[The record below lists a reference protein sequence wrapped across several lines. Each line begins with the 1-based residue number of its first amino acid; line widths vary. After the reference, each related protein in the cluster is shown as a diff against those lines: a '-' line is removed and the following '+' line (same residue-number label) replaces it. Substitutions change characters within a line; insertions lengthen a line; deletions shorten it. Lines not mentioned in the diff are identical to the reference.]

1 MISEVN
7 GIVSE
12 VECIDGTILDWN
24 AVVVAVVLVISA
36 GEVFSRFSIE
46 DETDSTV
53 VNKFIGASSGVG
65 GEPDSAVGRVAV

>member
-53 VNKFIGASSGVG
+53 VNKFIGVSSGFGV
-65 GEPDSAVGRVAV
+65 EPDSAVEREAV